1 MKKETIGKPI
11 IFSAPM
17 MRALL
22 DGRKTQARRVMKV
35 QPPTAE
41 QFPHSGGFGLEQ
53 SVADGIKVYSLNNYD
68 RLPKNPDTFDL
79 VGSVGV
85 ARDAGFPMKYKSRFA
100 VGDLLWVRE
109 TWRGWVPV
117 NAPWQT
123 KDLGVARYTPDPKL
137 CQRVDYKATH
147 EPDKDPYRPSTQMPR
162 WASRLT
168 LRVTNIRAERLQD
181 ISEEDARAEG
191 ANFHDGDPDEY
202 GMCRRLCVEAK
213 DDFRHIWED
222 LYHKDSPKA
231 WHRNPWVWVY
241 EFDVIRKNVGEV
253 S

>member
-17 MRALL
+17 VRALL
-22 DGRKTQARRVMKV
+22 DGRKTQTRRVMEMPTCGSGV
-35 QPPTAE
+35 YMHPTHGLMNCMGGSVPTA
-41 QFPHSGGFGLEQ
+41 P
-53 SVADGIKVYSLNNYD
+53 YS
-68 RLPKNPDTFDL
+68 
-79 VGSVGV
+79 
-85 ARDAGFPMKYKSRFA
+85 
-100 VGDLLWVRE
+100 VGDLLWVKE
-109 TWRGWVPV
+109 TWRTLQKWDGLAPRNLV
-117 NAPWQT
+117 NDAD
-123 KDLGVARYTPDPKL
+123 KI
-137 CQRVDYKATH
+137 DYSASGYVRNPLWAWGKN
-147 EPDKDPYRPSTQMPR
+147 RPSIFMTR

-202 GMCRRLCVEAK
+202 GMCRRLRVEAK

-222 LYHKDSPKA
+222 CYHKDSPEA

-241 EFDVIRKNVGEV
+241 EFEVIRKNMGEV
-253 S
+253 N